1 MSGSSHILIV
11 NSRKVTRPV
20 FIIGAPHSGTEA
32 IGGALKRSPGF
43 HVTIGQ
49 RSVLHAVYAFARRP
63 SAYAGRGS
71 ATATVLRD
79 AFAHGWQLSAASCLE
94 CGTEC
99 RVVAGLAVGDVG
111 PCAQERGLVRYGD
124 ASADLAYCAETLTA
138 AFPDAQ
144 LIQVIRDCRD
154 VVAAM
159 LADPGVMA
167 WFRPSFA
174 NLDEELPNPFFGVED
189 EQTRDVWP
197 SLSPAGKCAL
207 RWRWTIRLAAE
218 LHHSLPGEQLKTI
231 RYEEMVRDP
240 RGTAAALSEFTG
252 EKIVAPITGRRP
264 GAKPGSWR
272 RALTASQITDITQI
286 APEELRRLGY
296 T

>member
-1 MSGSSHILIV
+1 MTGSSHILIV

-20 FIIGAPHSGTEA
+20 FVIGAPHSGAET

-63 SAYAGRGS
+63 SAYAGRGTG
-71 ATATVLRD
+71 TATVLRD
-79 AFAHGWQLSAASCLE
+79 AFAQGWQLSAASCLE
-94 CGTEC
+94 CGAEC
-99 RVVAGLAVGDVG
+99 RAVAGLGVGDIG
-111 PCAQERGLVRYGD
+111 PCEQERGLVRYGD
-124 ASADLAYCAETLTA
+124 ASADLAYCADTLTT

-144 LIQVIRDCRD
+144 LIQVVRDCRD
-154 VVAAM
+154 VVASM

-167 WFRPSFA
+167 WFRPSLA

-189 EQTRDVWP
+189 EPTRDVWP
-197 SLSPAGKCAL
+197 SLSPTAKCAL
-207 RWRWTIRLAAE
+207 RWRWTIRLAAQ
-218 LHHSLPGEQLKTI
+218 LHHSLPGTQLKTI
-231 RYEEMVRDP
+231 RYEEMFRDP
-240 RGTAAALSEFTG
+240 RSTANALSEFTG
-252 EKIVAPITGRRP
+252 EKITAPITGRGP

-272 RALTASQITDITQI
+272 RALNASQLADIAQV

-296 T
+296 I